1 MEPEP
6 FGARPGPSPLI
17 PLAQIAYLGQNGR
30 SALTPQASALL
41 RVPDVILGHDVV
53 TGIATVFYGRDL
65 LERILETGH
74 AEGQLLRV
82 TLDLESNEPELLAFA
97 LMAIR
102 GRCDYPETPPAT
114 GAPEMSR

>member
-6 FGARPGPSPLI
+6 SSTRREPPPLV
-17 PLAQIAYLGQNGR
+17 PLDQIAYIAQNGQSILT
-30 SALTPQASALL
+30 SAGPAIL
-41 RVPDVILGHDVV
+41 RGPDVIVGHDVV
-53 TGIATVFYGRDL
+53 TGSETVFYGRDL

-102 GRCDYPETPPAT
+102 GRCDYPETAPAT